1 MDIEEIE
8 QRIRSLAQQHKNGRI
23 SITSVGIQ
31 SKELISKELKAKD
44 KEIEY
49 QDKHIKDLNQLS
61 TDRGNELAKLKERV
75 KELEKDFEEYKRNS
89 NIV

>member
-44 KEIEY
+44 KEIE
-49 QDKHIKDLNQLS
+49 DK
-61 TDRGNELAKLKERV
+61 NEKGQNANYLKRFTLLV
-75 KELEKDFEEYKRNS
+75 L
-89 NIV
+89 